1 MASATRFGENL
12 LIECEREPIH
22 IPGAIQPF
30 GVLLTV
36 DQGNLIVH
44 NASENCEICWGLS
57 AAGLVGRPLS
67 QFLSEVSVNDLKA
80 YLGHPKFSEQS
91 ALVVRLKLAAENNL
105 NLWELKAHHHLDTLF
120 LEIEPAKV
128 APGTENGAQFHH
140 IIRNAVLALQ
150 HAKTLQDLADVT
162 AQQIKVIT
170 GFDRVMIYRFDNDW
184 HGQVIAEARST
195 EMESY
200 LGHYFPAS
208 DIPAQARAIFLQNW
222 LRMIPDVGYSPS
234 PIYPG
239 RHHPSGA
246 PLDLSKSTLR
256 SVSPVHLEYLKNM
269 GVMASLTVSLIDG
282 EKLWGLIACHHIQPL
297 LVSPDARDAAQ
308 MIGQI
313 VSSQLSIKVASDELT
328 YKKHLG
334 EVVAQLLELVESEEE
349 MVRGLTQYSPNLL
362 DLGKS
367 KENAAAVCYGN
378 KWTLLGK
385 TPPIEDLQTIVAWL
399 EANTSNKA
407 VFQTSSLSQHIPQ
420 ATKYKEIASGLL
432 AIPLTRSANDY
443 ILCFRPEVATTV
455 TWAGRPD
462 KVVVQ
467 RGNSLLLH
475 PRKSFESWQENVMGT
490 AIPWKQVEIEAAEAL
505 RKGIITAALQREY
518 KKEQEARK
526 KAEQLRR
533 EKEEMVMIVS
543 HDLRNPLNVISMSFQ
558 FLNRFNPIEDPSVH
572 RMVERGAR
580 ATKAM
585 EKLITNIL
593 DVAKLENDELN
604 LVLSAEEPAG
614 LIKETVDFF
623 SQAAGDKGVEL
634 LYAAADDAP
643 SCQVYWERDRISQ
656 VLNNLLSNAVKF
668 TPPGGKIA
676 VTFQA
681 QEAAVLFGVID
692 TGPGIPPQNIP
703 KLFDRFW
710 QAEDTSRLGT
720 GLGLWIAKE
729 IVEKHNGKLWVE
741 SKLGAGS
748 AFYFTLPKVISV

>member
-1 MASATRFGENL
+1 MAFSTDIDEHFLN
-12 LIECEREPIH
+12 ECEKEPIH

-36 DQGNLIVH
+36 DQENLTVY
-44 NASENCEICWGLS
+44 NASENCESCWGIS
-57 AAGLVGRPLS
+57 AANLVGRPLS
-67 QFLSEVSVNDLKA
+67 QFLSEGSVGDLKS
-80 YLGHPKFSEQS
+80 YLGRPAFNEKS
-91 ALVVRLKLAAENNL
+91 ALLVRLASVTESNST
-105 NLWELKAHHHLDTLF
+105 LWELKAHIYLGELF
-120 LEIEPAKV
+120 LEFEPEKV
-128 APGTENGAQFHH
+128 AHAIENGEQFHH
-140 IIRNAVLALQ
+140 IIRDAVLALQ

-162 AQQIKVIT
+162 AQQIKDIT
-170 GFDRVMIYRFDNDW
+170 GFDRVMIYQFDNDW
-184 HGQVIAEARST
+184 HGKVIAEARST
-195 EMESY
+195 DTESY

-222 LRMIPDVGYSPS
+222 LRMIPNVGYFPS
-234 PIYPG
+234 LIYPG
-239 RHHPSGA
+239 RHHESGA
-246 PLDLSKSTLR
+246 PLDLSKSMLR

-282 EKLWGLIACHHIQPL
+282 EKLWGLIACHHTKPL
-297 LVSPDARDAAQ
+297 LVGPDARDAAQ

-313 VSSQLSIKVASDELT
+313 VSCQLPIKLASDDLA
-328 YKKHLG
+328 YKKHLSKI
-334 EVVAQLLELVESEEE
+334 VAQLLGFVESEED
-349 MVRGLTQYSPNLL
+349 VVQGLAQYSPNLL
-362 DLGKS
+362 DLGRS
-367 KENAAAVCYGN
+367 KENAAAISYGN

-385 TPPIEDLQTIVAWL
+385 TPPVEELQTIIAWL
-399 EANTSNKA
+399 DTHISNKG
-407 VFQTSSLSQHIPQ
+407 VFQTSNLSHYIPQ
-420 ATKYKEIASGLL
+420 AAKYKEVASGLL
-432 AIPLTRSANDY
+432 AIPLARSANDY

-462 KVVVQ
+462 KVVIPS
-467 RGNSLLLH
+467 GNSLLLH
-475 PRKSFESWQENVMGT
+475 PRKSFESWQETVTGT
-490 AIPWKQVEIEAAEAL
+490 AIPWKQVEIDAAEAL

-518 KKEQEARK
+518 RKEQQARK

-543 HDLRNPLNVISMSFQ
+543 HDLKNPLNVVSMSFQ

-604 LVLSAEEPAG
+604 LVLCAEEPGG
-614 LIKETVDFF
+614 LIKDAVDFF
-623 SQAAGDKGVEL
+623 SQAAGDKGLEL
-634 LYAAADDAP
+634 LYAAKDAA

-656 VLNNLLSNAVKF
+656 VLNNLLSNAIKF
-668 TPPGGKIA
+668 TPSGGKIA

-692 TGPGIPPQNIP
+692 TGPGIPPENIS

-748 AFYFTLPKVISV
+748 AFYFTLPRVISV